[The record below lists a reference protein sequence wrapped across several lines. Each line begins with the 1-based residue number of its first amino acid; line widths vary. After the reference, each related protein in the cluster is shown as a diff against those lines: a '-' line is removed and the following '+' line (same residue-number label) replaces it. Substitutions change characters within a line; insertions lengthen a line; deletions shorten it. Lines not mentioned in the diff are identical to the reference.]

1 MYEINQ
7 IRLYSKKK
15 RKKKKERKKGRRK
28 KKEETAKKKRMTHM
42 LRLEYRQASYLQHSQ
57 SYSYKTVK
65 TARSNKPTVKPI
77 MMRKRKAQMYL
88 PLQEIVESIR

>member
-1 MYEINQ
+1 
-7 IRLYSKKK
+7 
-15 RKKKKERKKGRRK
+15 
-28 KKEETAKKKRMTHM
+28 M